1 MNSAVFSVCSTK
13 TAWHEG
19 RLKML
24 PGLEHLIMQCAP
36 MVAPSTMA
44 AIVQVESRGNPLALN
59 VNGSRGLT
67 RQPASRAE
75 AKAWAQ
81 WLVEHG
87 YNIDMGLAQVNVRH
101 LQRMG
106 VSIGDAFD
114 PCINL
119 RMGAKILVE
128 NYQNASHA
136 YGRANKRCW
145 LRYLHTT
152 RVITR
157 VVFRTGMFQR
167 WKQRTVP
174 VANLLQL
181 GPARSR

>member
-1 MNSAVFSVCSTK
+1 
-13 TAWHEG
+13 
-19 RLKML
+19 ML

-136 YGRANKRCW
+136 YGSGQQALLAAISAYNTGNHKSGFQNGYVSKVEAANRSSSKPPP
-145 LRYLHTT
+145 
-152 RVITR
+152 VG
-157 VVFRTGMFQR
+157 TGPISVR
-167 WKQRTVP
+167 
-174 VANLLQL
+174 
-181 GPARSR
+181 